1 MGRNGQEGQKKTCRK
16 KQHVKKDKGR
26 HVTKTIRCMA
36 AVGKNYNST
45 RDIDVNQKTRLVS
58 CFEMRCHSGH
68 PGEAPI
74 TKYNVLSCFSDI
86 VEIIFANSKF
96 SLDKKEGLE

>member
-1 MGRNGQEGQKKTCRK
+1 MVFDSDILAILEG
-16 KQHVKKDKGR
+16 
-26 HVTKTIRCMA
+26 MEM
-36 AVGKNYNST
+36 
-45 RDIDVNQKTRLVS
+45 IDVNQKTRLVS

-96 SLDKKEGLE
+96 SLQKKEGLE